1 MSIHN
6 ILKNSSKFL
15 TVLTLSAS
23 LFLSINGN
31 SAALVADANTQVVV
45 DPICDLA
52 IKVNKKVD
60 YAGLTDYLAVRGVR
74 DFQKEL
80 FDIKHIPVLNT
91 TFFLPKEPKQFGPGI
106 SISASCY
113 NREYTFDDFN
123 KSFLR
128 REAYYD
134 PFTYTVNYEYQNFF
148 DGTKA
153 LGGSVIISPTKANF
167 CKNLGLEPETCNI
180 IKNYKEVYI
189 GGADGHAY
197 YHYFTAKGKT
207 YLIDTGK
214 YFSYHQDINNPVKI
228 TKIDNNNHLGLQIN
242 SLKPSTATTKIIE
255 TCFPD
260 VEYNHTFNTYI
271 CNLKKDRVIGGY
283 PDGTYQPESLVSR
296 AAMAKFIKNGFK
308 IPTNTSC
315 GDFSDVPKSHPFYT
329 HITSLKCAGV
339 IGGFPDGT
347 YKPESFVD
355 RGSMSKFIVNGS
367 GLSLGGSCSQ
377 FSDVNINHPFAPYI
391 RTLKCRNII
400 GGYPDGTYQPEAQ
413 VSRGAMAK
421 FIDNAR

>member
-15 TVLTLSAS
+15 TVLTLSTS
-23 LFLSINGN
+23 LFLSITTLA
-31 SAALVADANTQVVV
+31 SAKPFLADNHNDVVV
-45 DPICDLA
+45 STECDLA
-52 IKVNKKVD
+52 VRFKKNESLLSWTYIPNGDIRFHGGGIPGVGLYSEIDLRRFDIYCINMSFSGLQWSDLILSNQYVYYLEANGNDLVNF
-60 YAGLTDYLAVRGVR
+60 TPES
-74 DFQKEL
+74 KEL
-80 FDIKHIPVLNT
+80 IGNNIKKKYDSSN
-91 TFFLPKEPKQFGPGI
+91 
-106 SISASCY
+106 
-113 NREYTFDDFN
+113 N
-123 KSFLR
+123 SFLGYVFKKGNIFYNLDFWG
-128 REAYYD
+128 EG
-134 PFTYTVNYEYQNFF
+134 YTKYSF
-148 DGTKA
+148 
-153 LGGSVIISPTKANF
+153 
-167 CKNLGLEPETCNI
+167 
-180 IKNYKEVYI
+180 
-189 GGADGHAY
+189 AD
-197 YHYFTAKGKT
+197 
-207 YLIDTGK
+207 
-214 YFSYHQDINNPVKI
+214 
-228 TKIDNNNHLGLQIN
+228 LQVQFN
-242 SLKPSTATTKIIE
+242 SLAPSNPSITY
-255 TCFPD
+255 CFPD
-260 VEYNHTFNTYI
+260 VQYNHTFNTYI

-377 FSDVNINHPFAPYI
+377 FSDVNISHPFAPYI